1 MNGGPGSS
9 CGARLRVTAAAEL
22 RGRASG
28 LDRLLSSPRFRK
40 LATAFPLTRPT
51 ARRRAAALFDLCAGF
66 VYAQVLAAC
75 VELHLPRTLLAA
87 PGTAHALAPRLG
99 LSEQAA
105 RRLLDAAAALRLA
118 RRDRNGSYRLG
129 ALGAALIDNPGV
141 AAMIAHHRMLYEDLR
156 DPVGLL
162 RGETGNTQLARFW
175 PYDAPSAGTGAYSAL
190 MAASQAMV
198 ADEVL
203 AAYRVGRHRCLLDV
217 GGGDG
222 SFLVAVAARAPA
234 PRLVLFDLAP
244 VCELAR
250 ARFAAA
256 GIAGRAR
263 TIAGDFHR
271 DPLPAGADLI
281 SLVRVLHDHDDDAAL
296 ALLCAARAA
305 LAPGGRLLIAEP
317 MSGTRGAA
325 ASGDA
330 YFGFYLLAMGHG
342 RPRRP
347 EVIAAMLRA
356 AGFSRSRLLRTRM
369 PLVTRVM
376 IAVP

>member
-1 MNGGPGSS
+1 M
-9 CGARLRVTAAAEL
+9 
-22 RGRASG
+22 
-28 LDRLLSSPRFRK
+28 LDRWLSSPRFRRA
-40 LATAFPLTRPT
+40 ATAFPLTRPI
-51 ARRRAAALFDLCAGF
+51 ARRRASALFDLCAGF

-75 VELHLPRTLLAA
+75 VELRLPQTLLAT
-87 PGTAHALAPRLG
+87 PGTAPALAPRLG
-99 LSEQAA
+99 LSEQAT
-105 RRLLDAAAALRLA
+105 RRLLDASVALRLA
-118 RRDRNGSYRLG
+118 RRNHKGTYRLG

-156 DPVGLL
+156 DPVALL
-162 RGETGNTQLARFW
+162 RGETGTQLAEFW
-175 PYDAPSAGTGAYSAL
+175 PYDAPSGGTGAYSAL

-203 AAYRVGRHRCLLDV
+203 ASYRIRRHRCLLDV

-222 SFLVAVAARAPA
+222 SFLVAVAARAPTL
-234 PRLVLFDLAP
+234 RLVLFDLQP
-244 VCELAR
+244 VCALAQ
-250 ARFAAA
+250 ARFATA
-256 GIAGRAR
+256 GIARRAR
-263 TIAGDFHR
+263 TVAGDFHR
-271 DPLPAGADLI
+271 DRLPPGADLI

-296 ALLCAARAA
+296 ALLRAARTA

-317 MSGTRGAA
+317 MAGTRGAA

-330 YFGFYLLAMGHG
+330 YFGFYLLAMGRG

-347 EVIAAMLRA
+347 EVIAAMLRE
-356 AGFSRSRLLRTRM
+356 AGFSRSRLLRTRV